1 VEAASHGGEEELPA
15 WSLPRDAVE
24 RIAIPLE
31 WPDRV
36 NREWALGGSAGKGA
50 TVCIID
56 SGVEPNHPLVGDVDG
71 AVAVTVA
78 EDGELVVEDDEE
90 GDLCGHGTACAGIV
104 RALAPECSLFS
115 VRVLGAG
122 FTGSGPA
129 LLGGLKW
136 AVEQGF
142 DVVNMSLSTTK
153 RQFAETL
160 HEIADRAYFGKTMLV
175 ASAHN
180 LPVESYPW
188 RFASVISVGSH
199 ESPEGLDFFYNPTPP
214 VEFFARGVN
223 VDVAWLDGGQIRVSG
238 NSFATPH
245 ISAICG
251 LILSKHPEL
260 TPFQLKSVLY
270 LVATNVGG
278 TQ

>member
-1 VEAASHGGEEELPA
+1 MEAASHRSEEELPA
-15 WSLPRDAVE
+15 WSLPRDAVD

-36 NREWALGGSAGKGA
+36 NRDWALGGSTGKGA
-50 TVCIID
+50 SVCIID
-56 SGVEPNHPLVGDVDG
+56 SGVEPDHPLVGEVDG

-104 RALAPECSLFS
+104 RALAPECSLLS

-223 VDVAWLDGGQIRVSG
+223 VDVAWLGGGQIRVSG

-245 ISAICG
+245 ISAICT